1 MDDAHHTKE
10 LELHS
15 DVLSKLE
22 DEAQSKGI
30 LLNDLI
36 TQYMN
41 KGIDF
46 ISIFLMMPSSLD
58 HTEMNKRFR
67 ETDFELEEDT
77 IRLIEEQASKRKIP
91 LAQFVDYL
99 IQEDFERDSRK
110 KLLILVFPC
119 LLMWLLSIFLETI
132 LIT

>member
-10 LELHS
+10 LELHP

-46 ISIFLMMPSSLD
+46 M
-58 HTEMNKRFR
+58 
-67 ETDFELEEDT
+67 
-77 IRLIEEQASKRKIP
+77 
-91 LAQFVDYL
+91 V
-99 IQEDFERDSRK
+99 
-110 KLLILVFPC
+110 
-119 LLMWLLSIFLETI
+119 LLSYRDLS
-132 LIT
+132 